1 MKLVLV
7 PREDL
12 SKGVM
17 DHKKRF
23 LLPIINQRATYAK
36 LILRGGIVIIIFFKP
51 ERFLRIP
58 SIRASKRAEKM
69 KLAQTKLM
77 SIVFWHEASTIT
89 CIV

>member
-36 LILRGGIVIIIFFKP
+36 LTLRGASSSSLFFNARK
-51 ERFLRIP
+51 RFLR
-58 SIRASKRAEKM
+58 ASRAEKM
-69 KLAQTKLM
+69 KLAQTTLM

>member
-36 LILRGGIVIIIFFKP
+36 LTLASSSSFF
-51 ERFLRIP
+51 FLNARKIP
-58 SIRASKRAEKM
+58 SRQRAEKM